1 MSERPRRGW
10 RALTDGFPW
19 FEGAGR
25 FPLPAYS
32 EFMPPPRLGL
42 SPYGGFDATL
52 FAESDPYG
60 WRVQEVDE
68 VHQLQPGLQNVAD
81 QVLAHLL
88 KFMAD
93 PSSVYVAGPNGRNL
107 KGNPYW
113 SPELAAHGAE
123 LARRRH
129 VLVMPLALA
138 KTQNDRGRR
147 HWTMFG
153 SSEQGPERAFW
164 QSFYSAPGREI
175 AAKDSRRIVSRLLEG
190 AFDVAT
196 ADADELYA
204 AGFRILPVGDARP
217 FPEWVVDP
225 LPKWTTRYL
234 IGDETRLGG
243 ARFVLTFRPFPSLP
257 PAIRDAYLSGRIE
270 LMPSP
275 FSLLFWGMP
284 IYHHARQQHA
294 LALQYPVLRLV
305 GRHESWG
312 LRVPQ
317 FGWLRHTR
325 PGQPEP
331 ETFGE
336 PIQNEY
342 ARTHRWERLPRDE
355 DAAAR
360 GLHISSIATTLFSTA
375 LKDLDL
381 YHKPMARNCQIWT
394 RDSELV
400 LDGPSA
406 TRADIRR
413 AADRILE
420 GGVFLYR
427 FQFPPMRV
435 GRHDVFWHR
444 PLSACSIPDRAEVRL
459 IDAGLHG
466 YLTAYDTEEP
476 DFARCPVEL
485 FPRMLERAP
494 QLDLL
499 HRLDRSHDRFRYQTA
514 LNALNV
520 LDMADLWRG
529 RRLPRSFAEEMLR
542 VAQDKEPYDNWL
554 ELVRSRCTTPEAQ
567 KRLVETLRAR
577 VEPKYRPLPRALT
590 YRSTATRAYEEAY
603 WRYLATLSTG
613 EFVNKTNSDVVDDP
627 PTRERMTHL
636 KRDLYALGEFL
647 IREYRAAIAAAGLDG
662 VAIVGSHVFKW
673 DTDFEY
679 RQFGGW
685 VANQD
690 GAETER
696 NIVVVIPGKN
706 RSEAVVMGDH
716 YDTAYM
722 EDVYEV
728 ARGGTG
734 ARVSAQGAD
743 DNASA
748 TATLLLAA
756 RVFLKL
762 AKEGKLER
770 DVWLVHLTGEEF
782 PSDCMGARALCQAL
796 VERTLRIQVDGGG
809 SVDLSRTRVT
819 GALVMDMIAHNR
831 DIGRNI
837 FQISP
842 GRGADSI
849 ALAYEAHLATLAWN
863 AGAARWNRRG
873 DRVGVGAGVRSSDG
887 RTLPAVARH
896 PTLEG
901 EIRTI
906 NNPQSSVFNTDVQIF
921 SDVGVPCVLVMEN
934 YDINRSGYHDTKDTL
949 ANIDLDFGAAMS
961 AICIEAIARAA
972 CARAR
977 QSASRGAP
985 PPWV

>member
-1 MSERPRRGW
+1 MSERSLHGW
-10 RALTDGFPW
+10 RRLTDGFPW

-32 EFMPPPRLGL
+32 EFMPPPRLGRA
-42 SPYGGFDATL
+42 PYGGLDPTL
-52 FAESDPYG
+52 FAENDAYG

-68 VHQLQPGLQNVAD
+68 VHQLQPGLQDVGN
-81 QVLAHLL
+81 QVMAHLL

-113 SPELAAHGAE
+113 SPELAVHGAV

-129 VLVMPLALA
+129 VLLMPLALA

-204 AGFRILPVGDARP
+204 AGFRILPVGAVRP
-217 FPEWVVDP
+217 FPGWVVDP
-225 LPKWTTRYL
+225 LPSWTRRYL
-234 IGDETRLGG
+234 MGDDAHLGG

-257 PAIRDAYLSGRIE
+257 AAMREAYLSGRIE
-270 LMPSP
+270 LLPSP

-284 IYHHARQQHA
+284 IYHRAGQQHA

-305 GRHESWG
+305 RRHESWG

-317 FGWLRHTR
+317 FGWLRHKG
-325 PGQPEP
+325 PKQPEP

-336 PIQNEY
+336 PIENEY
-342 ARTHRWERLPRDE
+342 ARTHRWEKLPRDE

-375 LKDLDL
+375 LEDLDL

-394 RDSELV
+394 RDGELV
-400 LDGPSA
+400 LDGPTA
-406 TRADIRR
+406 ARADIRR

-435 GRHDVFWHR
+435 GRHDVYWQR
-444 PLSACSIPDRAEVRL
+444 PLCARSVPEHAEVRL
-459 IDAGLHG
+459 IDADLNG
-466 YLTAYDTEEP
+466 YITAYDMEQP
-476 DFARCPVEL
+476 DSTRRPVEL
-485 FPRMLERAP
+485 YPRMLRRAAH
-494 QLDLL
+494 LDLL
-499 HRLDRSHDRFRYQTA
+499 HRIDGSHDRFRYQTA

-520 LDMADLWRG
+520 LDMAELWRG

-542 VAQDKEPYDNWL
+542 VAQDKEPYDKWL
-554 ELVRSRCTTPEAQ
+554 ELVQHRCTTADAER
-567 KRLVETLRAR
+567 RLVETLRAR
-577 VEPKYRPLPRALT
+577 VEPKHRPPPRART
-590 YRSTATRAYEEAY
+590 YQSTATRAYEVAY
-603 WRYLATLSTG
+603 WQYLATLSTG
-613 EFVNKTNSDVVDDP
+613 EFVNKTNSDVIDDP
-627 PTRERMTHL
+627 PTRERMTTHL
-636 KRDLYALGEFL
+636 KRDLYALGEYL
-647 IREYRAAIAAAGLDG
+647 MQQYRAAIADAGMEGAAL
-662 VAIVGSHVFKW
+662 VGEHVFKW

-679 RQFGGW
+679 KQFGGW

-690 GAETER
+690 GGETER

-706 RSEAVVMGDH
+706 RSEALVMGDH

-762 AKEGKLER
+762 AKAGKLER

-782 PSDCMGARALCQAL
+782 PSDCMGARALSQAL
-796 VERTLRIQVDGGG
+796 VEGTFCIRVDGRA
-809 SVDLSRTRVT
+809 VDLSRTRVT

-831 DIGRNI
+831 EVGRNI

-849 ALAYEAHLATLAWN
+849 ALAYETHLATLAWN
-863 AGAARWNRRG
+863 AGAAVWNRRG
-873 DRVGVGAGVRSSDG
+873 ERLGLGAGKRSPDA
-887 RTLPAVARH
+887 RTVPAIALH

-921 SDVGVPCVLVMEN
+921 SDVGIPCVLVMEN
-934 YDINRSGYHDTKDTL
+934 YDITRSGYHDTKDTL
-949 ANIDLDFGAAMS
+949 ENIDLDFGAAVS
-961 AICIEAIARAA
+961 AVCIEAIARAA
-972 CARAR
+972 CARAKKR
-977 QSASRGAP
+977 ASRREPA
-985 PPWV
+985 

>member
-1 MSERPRRGW
+1 MSERSLHGW
-10 RALTDGFPW
+10 RRLTDGFPW

-32 EFMPPPRLGL
+32 EFMPPPRLGRA
-42 SPYGGFDATL
+42 PYGGLDPTL
-52 FAESDPYG
+52 FAENDAYG

-68 VHQLQPGLQNVAD
+68 VHQLQPGLQDVGN
-81 QVLAHLL
+81 QVMAHLL

-93 PSSVYVAGPNGRNL
+93 PSSVYVAGPSGRNL

-113 SPELAAHGAE
+113 SPELAVHGAE

-129 VLVMPLALA
+129 VLLMPLALA

-204 AGFRILPVGDARP
+204 AGFRILPVGAVRP
-217 FPEWVVDP
+217 FPGWVVDP
-225 LPKWTTRYL
+225 LPSWTRRYL
-234 IGDETRLGG
+234 IGDDAHLGG

-257 PAIRDAYLSGRIE
+257 AAMREAYLSGRIE
-270 LMPSP
+270 LLPSP

-284 IYHHARQQHA
+284 IYHRAGQQHA

-305 GRHESWG
+305 RRHESWG

-317 FGWLRHTR
+317 FGWLRHKGPR
-325 PGQPEP
+325 QPEP

-336 PIQNEY
+336 PIENEY
-342 ARTHRWERLPRDE
+342 ARTHRWEKLPRDE

-375 LKDLDL
+375 LEDLDL

-394 RDSELV
+394 RDGELV
-400 LDGPSA
+400 LDGPTA
-406 TRADIRR
+406 ARADIRR

-435 GRHDVFWHR
+435 GRHDVYWQR
-444 PLSACSIPDRAEVRL
+444 PLCARSVPEHAEVRL
-459 IDAGLHG
+459 IDADLNG
-466 YLTAYDTEEP
+466 YITAYDMEQP
-476 DFARCPVEL
+476 DSTRRPVEL
-485 FPRMLERAP
+485 YPRMLRRAAH
-494 QLDLL
+494 LDLL
-499 HRLDRSHDRFRYQTA
+499 HRIDGSHDRFRYQTA

-520 LDMADLWRG
+520 LDMAELWRG

-542 VAQDKEPYDNWL
+542 VAQDKEPYDKWL
-554 ELVRSRCTTPEAQ
+554 ELVQHRCTTADAER
-567 KRLVETLRAR
+567 RLVETLRAR
-577 VEPKYRPLPRALT
+577 VEPKHRPPPRART
-590 YRSTATRAYEEAY
+590 YQSTATRAYEVAY
-603 WRYLATLSTG
+603 WQYLATLSTG
-613 EFVNKTNSDVVDDP
+613 EFVNKTNSDVIDDP
-627 PTRERMTHL
+627 PTRERMTTHL
-636 KRDLYALGEFL
+636 KRDLYALGEYL
-647 IREYRAAIAAAGLDG
+647 MQQYRAAIADAGMEGAAL
-662 VAIVGSHVFKW
+662 VGEHVFKW

-679 RQFGGW
+679 KQFGGW

-690 GAETER
+690 GGETER

-706 RSEAVVMGDH
+706 RSEALVMGDH

-762 AKEGKLER
+762 AKAGKLER

-782 PSDCMGARALCQAL
+782 PSDCMGARALSQAL
-796 VERTLRIQVDGGG
+796 VEGTFCIRVDGRA
-809 SVDLSRTRVT
+809 VDLSRTRVT

-831 DIGRNI
+831 EVGRNI

-849 ALAYEAHLATLAWN
+849 ALAYETHLATLAWN
-863 AGAARWNRRG
+863 AGAAVWNRRG
-873 DRVGVGAGVRSSDG
+873 ERLGLGAGKRSPDA
-887 RTLPAVARH
+887 RTVPAIALH

-921 SDVGVPCVLVMEN
+921 SDVGIPCVLVMEN
-934 YDINRSGYHDTKDTL
+934 YDITRSGYHDTKDTL
-949 ANIDLDFGAAMS
+949 ENIDLDFGAAVS
-961 AICIEAIARAA
+961 AVCIEAIARAA
-972 CARAR
+972 CARAKKR
-977 QSASRGAP
+977 ASRREPA
-985 PPWV
+985 

>member
-1 MSERPRRGW
+1 MSERRLHGW
-10 RALTDGFPW
+10 RALTHGFPW
-19 FEGAGR
+19 FDGPGR

-52 FAESDPYG
+52 FAENDAYG

-68 VHQLQPGLQNVAD
+68 VHQILPGLQDVAN
-81 QVLAHLL
+81 QVMTHLL
-88 KFMAD
+88 KFMKD

-107 KGNPYW
+107 KDNPYW
-113 SPELAAHGAE
+113 STELAADGAE

-129 VLVMPLALA
+129 VLLMPLALA

-147 HWTMFG
+147 QWTMFG
-153 SSEQGPERAFW
+153 GSEQGPERAFW
-164 QSFYSAPGREI
+164 RSFYSAPDREI
-175 AAKDSRRIVSRLLEG
+175 ASKDSRRIVSRLLEG
-190 AFDVAT
+190 AFDAAT

-204 AGFRILPVGDARP
+204 AGFRILPVGDSRP
-217 FPEWVVDP
+217 FPDWVVDP
-225 LPKWTTRYL
+225 LPKWTRRYV
-234 IGDETRLGG
+234 ISDESRLGG

-257 PAIRDAYLSGRIE
+257 AAIRDAYLSGRIE
-270 LMPSP
+270 LLPSP
-275 FSLLFWGMP
+275 YSLLFWGMP
-284 IYHHARQQHA
+284 IYHVAGQQHA

-342 ARTHRWERLPRDE
+342 ARTHRWEKLPRDE

-394 RDSELV
+394 RDGDLV

-406 TRADIRR
+406 ARADIRR

-427 FQFPPMRV
+427 FEFPPMRV
-435 GRHDVFWHR
+435 GRHDVYWHR
-444 PLSACSIPDRAEVRL
+444 PLCACSVPDSAEPRL
-459 IDAGLHG
+459 IDADLNG
-466 YLTAYDTEEP
+466 YITAYDTDKP
-476 DFARCPVEL
+476 HCTLRPIEL
-485 FPRMLERAP
+485 FPRMLRRAP
-494 QLDLL
+494 HLDLL

-520 LDMADLWRG
+520 LDTAALWRG

-542 VAQDKEPYDNWL
+542 VAQDKEPYDKWL
-554 ELVRSRCTTPEAQ
+554 ALVRDRCATPDAA

-613 EFVNKTNSDVVDDP
+613 EFVNKTNSDVIDDP
-627 PTRERMTHL
+627 PTRARIAHP
-636 KRDLYALGEFL
+636 KRDLYALGEYL
-647 IREYRAAIAAAGLDG
+647 IHEHRAAIAAAGMEADA
-662 VAIVGSHVFKW
+662 VVGEHVFKW

-679 RQFGGW
+679 KQFGGW

-690 GAETER
+690 GGETER

-734 ARVSAQGAD
+734 ARVSAPGAD

-756 RVFLKL
+756 PVFLRL

-782 PSDCMGARALCQAL
+782 PSDCMGARALCQSL
-796 VERTLRIQVDGGG
+796 IERTLALRVDG
-809 SVDLSRTRVT
+809 SHSIDLSRTRVT

-842 GRGADSI
+842 GRGAGSI
-849 ALAYEAHLATLAWN
+849 ALAYETHLATLTWN
-863 AGAARWNRRG
+863 AGAEQWNRR
-873 DRVGVGAGVRSSDG
+873 DRLGLGAGVRSADA
-887 RTLPAVARH
+887 RTPPAIARH
-896 PTLEG
+896 PKIEG
-901 EIRTI
+901 EVRTI

-921 SDVGVPCVLVMEN
+921 SDVGIPCVLVMEN

-949 ANIDLDFGAAMS
+949 ENIDLDYGSAVS

-972 CARAR
+972 RAR
-977 QSASRGAP
+977 ETRRASRRRR
-985 PPWV
+985 